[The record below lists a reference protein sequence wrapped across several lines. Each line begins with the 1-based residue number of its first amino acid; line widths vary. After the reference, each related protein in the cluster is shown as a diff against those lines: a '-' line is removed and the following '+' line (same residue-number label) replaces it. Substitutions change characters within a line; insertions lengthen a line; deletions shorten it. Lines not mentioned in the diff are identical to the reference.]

1 MMDREYMED
10 FDTITEDTDDEVLN
24 PDYDRVSGSGAMPSL
39 DDFLGVNH
47 TSDGLGAS
55 SDPFGGVIGDPA
67 FGEGRYGASLSGDG
81 SYDSDDDF
89 NDNSGFD
96 VDDEPKNVKF
106 SFKALMNGTYARTW
120 IANYIGLIVVLV
132 ILAIAQITIR
142 DRVNNLI
149 HEEMNLRKDV
159 LHLRAESI
167 GIAAQLMSIS
177 KVTAVSNLVQ
187 QRKLNIRKVSIPPM
201 QVVIDKFERADSLIK
216 DEPAYQPGSLYD
228 DGNEFYSR

>member
-1 MMDREYMED
+1 MMDRENMED
-10 FDTITEDTDDEVLN
+10 FDTIAEDTDDEVLN

-67 FGEGRYGASLSGDG
+67 FSEGSYGASLSDDG

-89 NDNSGFD
+89 DGNFGSD
-96 VDDEPKNVKF
+96 VEDEPEDVKF
-106 SFKALMNGTYARTW
+106 SFKTLMDGRYARTW
-120 IANYIGLIVVLV
+120 ISKNFHLILVLIALCV
-132 ILAIAQITIR
+132 AQIAIR
-142 DRVNNLI
+142 NMANTLI

-159 LHLRAESI
+159 LNLRAESI

-177 KVTAVSNLVQ
+177 KVTEVSNLVQ

-201 QVVIDKFERADSLIK
+201 QVVIDKFKRADSLIK
-216 DEPAYQPGSLYD
+216 DEPAYQSGSLYD
-228 DGNEFYSR
+228 DGYELYSR